1 MIKSAISFS
10 GQPHAWKEC
19 MDTFVNL
26 YDTNLSKCF
35 GHFWWDKS
43 YLNKCYKMHYSM
55 KMEDENVIKKLIDG
69 FNISECKIEPHAELD
84 FTYVEKFNFDTWKGT
99 TVQYNKMMA
108 PILLYCAYSQI
119 KSINNSI
126 KLIDKERYDI
136 IIRTRPDV
144 MYLKDIKSII
154 NNLKFSSNTIF
165 IQNSNEGGHL
175 YAGEFSNCPC
185 DWFYMGD
192 SNTMILFT
200 QLLKNSFKDKYK
212 YGVIHGRDFVR
223 SVARDNGINLQ
234 LIDFGAVLYKQTP
247 LFDKQFITPIDFYNN
262 DFDAETCSIKTHEK
276 WPYWIKYVN
285 FKHFKNLK

>member
-1 MIKSAISFS
+1 
-10 GQPHAWKEC
+10 
-19 MDTFVNL
+19 
-26 YDTNLSKCF
+26 
-35 GHFWWDKS
+35 
-43 YLNKCYKMHYSM
+43 M

-69 FNISECKIEPHAELD
+69 FNISECKIEPHVELD

-154 NNLKFSSNTIF
+154 NNLNFSSNTIF

-247 LFDKQFITPIDFYNN
+247 LFDKQFIIPIDFYNN
-262 DFDAETCSIKTHEK
+262 DFNGNVNNSFAKLTLSNVSKCYVPVEKFKRVLPHVVEKIGRLKFRFRYHNGILVDFMHQQFNFSLKFECRFNCSS
-276 WPYWIKYVN
+276 
-285 FKHFKNLK
+285 